1 VARTDDLKKLVGDYM
16 SGAYKTS
23 TPRDV
28 PAIQEI
34 QRGKYAATFDATAL
48 FLDVRQSSD
57 MTNAFRLQTAAK
69 MLKSYFYGA
78 VKIIH
83 HHGGQVVSFN
93 GDGML
98 ALFTGK
104 TRTGPAVR
112 SAMEIKWFLENILQP
127 KFDAYFNNNARAAGL
142 TFDFGAGIDDS
153 SIFAVKVGIRGTND
167 ITWVG
172 RGANTAAKLANV
184 AASPRRI
191 LITEEAYGRLSKYKV
206 SSDGRSMWSD
216 PATQT
221 VGGVTRKVRS
231 SGWGYV
237 IS

>member
-1 VARTDDLKKLVGDYM
+1 VARSDDLKKLVGDYM
-16 SGAYKTS
+16 SGAYTTS
-23 TPRDV
+23 TPRDL
-28 PAIQEI
+28 PAVAEVKS
-34 QRGKYAATFDATAL
+34 GKYAATFDATAL

-112 SAMEIKWFLENILQP
+112 SAMEIKWFLENILQA
-127 KFDAYFNNNARAAGL
+127 KFTAYFNANAKAAGL

-172 RGANTAAKLANV
+172 RGPNTAAKLANL
-184 AASPRRI
+184 ASAPKRI
-191 LITEEAYGRLSKYKV
+191 LITEEAYGRLGEYKV
-206 SSDGRSMWSD
+206 SSDGTPMWSE
-216 PATQT
+216 PANHT
-221 VGGVTRKVRS
+221 VGGVVRRIRS